1 MEGLSLSFFVVVV
14 VALVE
19 VSSVELGSTEV
30 SAAMP
35 HVSSSATSL
44 PNNNSW
50 GSLEADGVDLGKLS
64 ETEAAA
70 LATAAENRSRAVE
83 SPRVKKPR
91 GRRGCLNATTSLVPQ
106 CVLLGLLALLRLL
119 GGSGAEVVLAEAE
132 TTTAA
137 ADSRLVVVLCVLLGG
152 GTSPV
157 LLEDIV
163 HLYAEM
169 LL

>member
-14 VALVE
+14 VALAE
-19 VSSVELGSTEV
+19 ASSVELGSTWARA

-35 HVSSSATSL
+35 HVSSSAASL
-44 PNNNSW
+44 PNSNSW

-137 ADSRLVVVLCVLLGG
+137 ADSRLVVVLLGG

-163 HLYAEM
+163 HLCAEM